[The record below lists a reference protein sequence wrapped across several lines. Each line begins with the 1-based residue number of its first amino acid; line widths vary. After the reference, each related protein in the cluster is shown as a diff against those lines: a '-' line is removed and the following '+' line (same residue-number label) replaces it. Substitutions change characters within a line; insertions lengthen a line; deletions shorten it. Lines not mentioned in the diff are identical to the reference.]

1 MKTCNLN
8 FKNAEIVNFTGNPG
22 FKISRQRNLRESMQ
36 VPKLTLK
43 RIWIDLL
50 LNFTIAMT

>member
-43 RIWIDLL
+43 RI
-50 LNFTIAMT
+50 